1 MAKWATIQTDFPGSG
16 TTLPSEWF
24 GYGTR
29 SISGNKLRY
38 PITGSNYAGAT
49 RYDEDLTDSHIFC
62 RVEPGAT
69 GYIGIDLYDGGTI
82 RIQMLWN
89 GGTFTCKINGSTV
102 VSPTYNA
109 TNHAWWKI
117 RESGGTVYFEA
128 SPSGEDGSWT
138 TLGSGSTPAGMNTAD
153 CDLNAGG
160 GSATSEA
167 AFSSFNI
174 AGSGGGGATSR
185 PLFARPKLYLIGR

>member
-1 MAKWATIQTDFPGSG
+1 MAKWGAYSTNFPGSG
-16 TTLPSEWF
+16 TTLPSGWY

-49 RYDEDLTDSHIFC
+49 RYGDDLLDSYVFC

-69 GYIGIDLYDGGTI
+69 GYANIDLYDGGTI
-82 RIQMLWN
+82 RLQMAWN

-109 TNHAWWKI
+109 TDHAWWRI
-117 RESGGTVYFEA
+117 REASGTVYFDA
-128 SPSGEDGSWT
+128 APDGSTWT
-138 TLGSGSTPAGMNTAD
+138 NLGSGATPVGMDTAD

-174 AGSGGGGATSR
+174 AGAAAATSR
-185 PLFARPKLYLIGR
+185 PIFRRPLPIIVR